1 VVRDIAVFIKIARI
15 FGLMLEHWITIYG
28 ATITLIQAPL
38 PCWVLKKWF
47 KSNGCTALIK
57 VGRV

>member
-15 FGLMLEHWITIYG
+15 FDLMLERWITIYG
-28 ATITLIQAPL
+28 GTITLIQAPL
-38 PCWVLKKWF
+38 PCWVRKKRL
-47 KSNGCTALIK
+47 KSNGCAALIK